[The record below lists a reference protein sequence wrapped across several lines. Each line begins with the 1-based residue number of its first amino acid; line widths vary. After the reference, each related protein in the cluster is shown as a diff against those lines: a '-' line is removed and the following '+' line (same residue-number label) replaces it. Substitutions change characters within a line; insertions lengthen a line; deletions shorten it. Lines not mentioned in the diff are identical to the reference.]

1 MIGKF
6 IKKIWKDW
14 PEYEMLIKAE
24 DLNKYENTLDEHDK
38 RLKELADIDNRM
50 NDSEQKI
57 KEFNK
62 ISLASQHA
70 KNYIEPGDTP
80 KCIGLFMAG
89 TTQERFVY
97 QISKMVD
104 LSQVDPDGNGM
115 FAITELI
122 PYDSAYVRRMIG
134 CDIATWGRHDQQAAY
149 TGNYS
154 PHGIKLESYYDPVT
168 RSLNIQY
175 SGINCDSYYLIITVK
190 YTEETA

>member
-6 IKKIWKDW
+6 VKKIWKDW

-89 TTQERFVY
+89 TVEERLVY
-97 QISKMVD
+97 QVSKMVD
-104 LSQVDPDGNGM
+104 LSQVDPDGLGR
-115 FAITELI
+115 FAITEFI

-134 CDIATWGRHDQQAAY
+134 CDISAWGKHAGQPAY
-149 TGNYS
+149 AGNFS
-154 PHGIKLESYYDPVT
+154 SHGVKLESYYDPVT
-168 RSLNIQY
+168 RALDVQY
-175 SGINCDSYYLIITVK
+175 SGINCDTYYLIITVK
-190 YTEETA
+190 YTQETE